1 MNMNRKSLGQ
11 LKAVFN
17 AFIGADDKKI
27 TADLTPDKQDD
38 SDDSGDKTDDYKSDD
53 SEKKQEKKVETDTG
67 KEPKGSATVVQG
79 NIVNLSTEDYD
90 MLMTMANSAVSI
102 KEENAA
108 LKVKADRW
116 DAYQAALGG
125 GKPAA
130 DTAGAK
136 ADKSK
141 DDQVVDDDIS
151 KLREKHGALMADI

>member
-27 TADLTPDKQDD
+27 TTDVTPDKDD
-38 SDDSGDKTDDYKSDD
+38 STDSGDDADDDKSDE
-53 SEKKQEKKVETDTG
+53 SEKKEEKKVETETG
-67 KEPKGSATVVQG
+67 KDPQGSATVVQE
-79 NIVNLSTEDYD
+79 NVVNLSIEDYD
-90 MLMTMANSAVSI
+90 MLMTMANSAVSA
-102 KEENAA
+102 KEENKG

-116 DAYQAALGG
+116 DAYQAALGS

-136 ADKSK
+136 ADKAS
-141 DDQVVDDDIS
+141 DNQGDDDLAE
-151 KLREKHGALMADI
+151 LRKKHGALMADI